1 MSLANSGLQ
10 ITLHEKALVPGD
22 YVHYD
27 VLYESHTWQGPPIKS
42 QPSPIP
48 LHVESRASG
57 AVQFGADPH
66 KDTVDKISKAL
77 GSLMDKQMGAA
88 IANTDLL
95 NRRDW
100 RK

>member
-10 ITLHEKALVPGD
+10 ITLREKALVPGD
-22 YVHYD
+22 FVPYK
-27 VLYESHTWQGPPIKS
+27 VLYESHTWQGPPIKH
-42 QPSPIP
+42 QPRPIP
-48 LHVESRASG
+48 LNVEGRAAG
-57 AVQFGADPH
+57 GVQFGADPH

-77 GSLMDKQMGAA
+77 GSIMDKQMGAS